1 MIHVPKSDTGIPAEE
16 KCSPQ
21 RVLLVSLALLCPE
34 TKKEA
39 MTLGFS
45 VCENAGLS
53 SPFRQSPLNKFPN
66 ERKGGNQSPGIWGSL
81 VA

>member
-1 MIHVPKSDTGIPAEE
+1 MIHVPKGDTGIPAEE
-16 KCSPQ
+16 KCLPQ

-53 SPFRQSPLNKFPN
+53 STFQQSPLNKFPN
-66 ERKGGNQSPGIWGSL
+66 ERKAEPKSPEYGA
-81 VA
+81 V